1 MRGEHRGVVGR
12 KLPPQGNR
20 HCGGRSP
27 RAWSWRADTKGE
39 ARDGAHRGGPPV
51 VQLRHASQ
59 LTSEE
64 YVKQRAWE
72 SASLEQCPVHPEG
85 GCGFARHT
93 AYARVE
99 PPGMFIARWYCEQ
112 GHVTFSLLPD
122 CLASRLS
129 STLVAVEKVASAV
142 EQRTRSIEA
151 VAATL
156 RPDIE
161 VQGAVRWVRRRVVA
175 VATALKVLKGLRP
188 DVFCGVAPTLAGV
201 RAVLDVAEALP
212 AVRASAGAQLRQMP
226 PYVGLGARHRG
237 GDRGQR
243 ARQQGAGADPP

>member
-1 MRGEHRGVVGR
+1 MSTAAWLAENFPLKATGTVVG
-12 KLPPQGNR
+12 
-20 HCGGRSP
+20 
-27 RAWSWRADTKGE
+27 D
-39 ARDGAHRGGPPV
+39 AREHGAGAQRQKERPATEMDRGGPHV
-51 VQLRHASQ
+51 VQLRHESQ

-85 GCGFARHT
+85 GCGLARHG

-99 PPGMFIARWYCEQ
+99 PPGMLVARWYCEE

-129 STLVAVEKVASAV
+129 STLVAVEEVAIAV
-142 EQRTRSIEA
+142 EQRTTSIEA

-156 RPDIE
+156 RADIE

-175 VATALKVLKGLRP
+175 VAIALTVLKGLRP
-188 DVFCGVAPTLAGV
+188 DVFGGVEPTLGGV
-201 RAVLDVAEALP
+201 RAALGVAEVLP
-212 AVRASAGAQLRQMP
+212 AVRLSVGAQLRAMP

-237 GDRGQR
+237 GDSGQR
-243 ARQQGAGADPP
+243 DRQQGAGADPP

>member
-1 MRGEHRGVVGR
+1 MRLAENFPLKATGTVVGDAR
-12 KLPPQGNR
+12 EHGAGAHAR
-20 HCGGRSP
+20 
-27 RAWSWRADTKGE
+27 KGE
-39 ARDGAHRGGPPV
+39 ARDGRLRAGLEV
-51 VQLRHASQ
+51 VQLRHPTK

-64 YVKQRAWE
+64 YVKQKAWE

-85 GCGFARHT
+85 GCGLARHT

-99 PPGMFIARWYCEQ
+99 PPGMFVARWYCEE

-129 STLVAVEKVASAV
+129 STLVAVEQVATAV
-142 EQRTRSIEA
+142 EQRTTSIEE

-175 VATALKVLKGLRP
+175 VAVALKVLKGLRP
-188 DVFCGVAPTLAGV
+188 DVFGCVEPTLGAVCATLGV
-201 RAVLDVAEALP
+201 VEALP
-212 AVRASAGAQLRQMP
+212 AVRASAGAQLSAMP
-226 PYVGLGARHRG
+226 PYVGLGARLRG
-237 GDRGQR
+237 RKRGQR
-243 ARQQGAGADPP
+243 RLQQGAGADTS

>member
-1 MRGEHRGVVGR
+1 MWWATPASMV
-12 KLPPQGNR
+12 L
-20 HCGGRSP
+20 
-27 RAWSWRADTKGE
+27 
-39 ARDGAHRGGPPV
+39 ARTHEKVRPATECAVAGLEV
-51 VQLRHASQ
+51 VQLRHDCQ

-99 PPGMFIARWYCEQ
+99 PPGMRVARWYCGE

-129 STLVAVEKVASAV
+129 STLVAVEQVAIAV
-142 EQRTRSIEA
+142 EQRTTSIEE

-161 VQGAVRWVRRRVVA
+161 VQGAVRWMRRRVVA
-175 VATALKVLKGLRP
+175 VAVALKVLKGLQP
-188 DVFCGVAPTLAGV
+188 DVFGSVELTLGGVCAALGV
-201 RAVLDVAEALP
+201 VEALP
-212 AVRASAGAQLRQMP
+212 AVRASAGAQLRAMP
-226 PYVGLGARHRG
+226 PYVGLGSRFRG
-237 GDRGQR
+237 GKRGQLR
-243 ARQQGAGADPP
+243 LQQGAGADTS

>member
-1 MRGEHRGVVGR
+1 
-12 KLPPQGNR
+12 
-20 HCGGRSP
+20 
-27 RAWSWRADTKGE
+27 
-39 ARDGAHRGGPPV
+39 V

-99 PPGMFIARWYCEQ
+99 PPGMFIARWYCEE

-161 VQGAVRWVRRRVVA
+161 MQGAVRWVRRRVAA

-188 DVFCGVAPTLAGV
+188 DVFSGVAPTLAGV

-243 ARQQGAGADPP
+243 ARQQGAGADTS

>member
-1 MRGEHRGVVGR
+1 MGLAR
-12 KLPPQGNR
+12 R
-20 HCGGRSP
+20 HE
-27 RAWSWRADTKGE
+27 KGE
-39 ARDGAHRGGPPV
+39 ARDGVHRGGPPV
-51 VQLRHASQ
+51 VQLRHESQ

-72 SASLEQCPVHPEG
+72 SASLEQCPRHPEG

-99 PPGMFIARWYCEQ
+99 PPGMFVARWYCKE

-129 STLVAVEKVASAV
+129 STLADVEKVARAV
-142 EQRTRSIEA
+142 EQRTTSIEM
-151 VAATL
+151 AAASL

-175 VATALKVLKGLRP
+175 VAIALKVLKGLRP
-188 DVFCGVAPTLAGV
+188 DVFVRVEPTLAGV
-201 RAVLDVAEALP
+201 CEALGVVEALP
-212 AVRASAGAQLRQMP
+212 AVRASAGAQLKAMP
-226 PYVGLGARHRG
+226 PYVGFGARHRRG
-237 GDRGQR
+237 MRGQR
-243 ARQQGAGADPP
+243 RLQQGAGADPP

>member
-1 MRGEHRGVVGR
+1 MWLAENFPLKATGTLVVDAREH
-12 KLPPQGNR
+12 
-20 HCGGRSP
+20 
-27 RAWSWRADTKGE
+27 
-39 ARDGAHRGGPPV
+39 GAGAQTQKERPATDCDRGGPLV
-51 VQLRHASQ
+51 VQLRHVSQ

-93 AYARVE
+93 AYARAE
-99 PPGMFIARWYCEQ
+99 PPGMLVARWYCEE

-129 STLVAVEKVASAV
+129 STLVAVEKVALAV
-142 EQRTRSIEA
+142 EQRTTSIEV

-161 VQGAVRWVRRRVVA
+161 MQGAVRWVRRRVVA
-175 VATALKVLKGLRP
+175 VAIALKVLKGLRP
-188 DVFCGVAPTLAGV
+188 DVFGSVEPTLGGV
-201 RAVLDVAEALP
+201 RAALGVAEVLP
-212 AVRASAGAQLRQMP
+212 AVRASAGAQLKAMP
-226 PYVGLGARHRG
+226 PYVGFGARHRG
-237 GDRGQR
+237 GKRGQR
-243 ARQQGAGADPP
+243 RLQQGAGADTS

>member
-1 MRGEHRGVVGR
+1 
-12 KLPPQGNR
+12 
-20 HCGGRSP
+20 
-27 RAWSWRADTKGE
+27 
-39 ARDGAHRGGPPV
+39 V
-51 VQLRHASQ
+51 VQLRHESQ

-85 GCGFARHT
+85 GCGFARHG

-99 PPGMFIARWYCEQ
+99 PSGMLVARWYCPQ

-129 STLVAVEKVASAV
+129 STLVAVEQVASAV
-142 EQRTRSIEA
+142 EQRTTSMEV

-175 VATALKVLKGLRP
+175 VAIALTVLKGLRP
-188 DVFCGVAPTLAGV
+188 DVFGGVAPTLGGV
-201 RAVLDVAEALP
+201 CAALDVAEALP

-226 PYVGLGARHRG
+226 PYVGLGARPRG

-243 ARQQGAGADPP
+243 GRQQGAGADTS